1 MVTTLGRPAGTAGP
15 TFTRWA
21 LATGGLVLLTAGVW
35 GQTRPNPAYPGAPGG
50 TSSAE
55 PQRFETTSTAI
66 VVDVVVRDAKG
77 ALVTDLVP
85 EDFELYE
92 DRLRQSIG
100 SFTVANRGT
109 GIAVAAKKRDAA
121 IRVGGATPGSPA
133 DADVPDV
140 TAESG
145 LTALVFD
152 RLAPDSRVLAQ
163 KAALSGIPLSGQ
175 LQDSTAVFAIDLEVN
190 LVQPFT
196 RDPTEVRAGLHRVG
210 GLNASQFQRR
220 DSKIVELQE
229 RRQVLGPELTA
240 TVVANRASPSAG
252 GTQAIGSIENELAQN
267 RMESRML
274 EMFDTL
280 EREQQGYSTTNA
292 MLSVVA
298 SLQEMPGR
306 KTIVFFSE
314 GLAVPPAAQ
323 AAFRSVVD
331 TANRANVTIYAVDAS
346 GLRAE
351 STIGDVRREMTS
363 AGIDRIVQIESGAL
377 PIAGSLLRGLERN
390 EDMLRMDPHTS
401 LGDLSRD
408 TGGFLIRDTNN
419 LQSAFRRID
428 EDMRFHYVL
437 TYAPANQNF
446 DGQFREI
453 DVKVRRPGA
462 RVFARRGYFAVRS
475 LSPMPILGYESV
487 PLAALDRTPLPNA
500 FPMRAAGLSF
510 PESARPGLTPI
521 LVGMQTDVLS
531 FDLDKAAGVYSAE
544 AVVVVRVRD
553 TRGRIAYKTSQQY
566 LLSGRLGELDAA
578 KSGEILFYRQPELL
592 PGAYSVEA
600 MVFDAKSKRSSARI
614 STVTVPSEASKHAR
628 VSSVVIVRRSET
640 VKPGDRDDQ
649 NPLYV
654 GDLLLYPDVGV
665 PVRRA
670 EDKEL
675 AFFFT
680 AYGRPGSV
688 TQGRLELLSQGRVV
702 SSAPIALAAFDRDG
716 SDPQLQ
722 RIPIDTLPQ
731 GVYELRVSISDRA
744 STDSKTAKFRIVG

>member
-1 MVTTLGRPAGTAGP
+1 M
-15 TFTRWA
+15 
-21 LATGGLVLLTAGVW
+21 LLTAGVW

-50 TSSAE
+50 PPSVE

-92 DRLRQSIG
+92 DRLRQSVG
-100 SFTVANRGT
+100 SFSVANRGT

-121 IRVGGATPGSPA
+121 IRVGGGTLPST
-133 DADVPDV
+133 DAAGVPEV

-152 RLAPDSRVLAQ
+152 RLAPDNRVLAQ
-163 KAALSGIPLSGQ
+163 QAALSGIPLSGQ

-220 DSKIVELQE
+220 DRKIVELQE

-240 TVVANRASPSAG
+240 TVVANRAAPSAG
-252 GTQAIGSIENELAQN
+252 GTQAIGSIEVELAQN

-292 MLSVVA
+292 LLSVVA

-331 TANRANVTIYAVDAS
+331 TANRANVTIYTVDAS

-351 STIGDVRREMTS
+351 STIGDVRREMTA

-408 TGGFLIRDTNN
+408 TGGFLVRDTNN

-437 TYAPANQNF
+437 TYAPSNQNF

-487 PLAALDRTPLPNA
+487 PLAALDQTPLPNA

-510 PESARPGLTPI
+510 PEGREAGPDADSGRPCRPTCCRSTSTRPPPCIPRRPSSWCGCAIRAVASRTRRASSICSRAVWVNWMPRSPARSSSTGSRNCSRAPTASRPWSSMRSRSGAARASPRSPCRRRNRSTPASAVSSSCAARRRSGQATATTRTRSTSATCSSTP
-521 LVGMQTDVLS
+521 T
-531 FDLDKAAGVYSAE
+531 SACRC
-544 AVVVVRVRD
+544 VVRR
-553 TRGRIAYKTSQQY
+553 TRNW
-566 LLSGRLGELDAA
+566 
-578 KSGEILFYRQPELL
+578 
-592 PGAYSVEA
+592 
-600 MVFDAKSKRSSARI
+600 RSS
-614 STVTVPSEASKHAR
+614 S
-628 VSSVVIVRRSET
+628 RRT
-640 VKPGDRDDQ
+640 AG
-649 NPLYV
+649 
-654 GDLLLYPDVGV
+654 
-665 PVRRA
+665 RA
-670 EDKEL
+670 
-675 AFFFT
+675 A
-680 AYGRPGSV
+680 
-688 TQGRLELLSQGRVV
+688 
-702 SSAPIALAAFDRDG
+702 
-716 SDPQLQ
+716 
-722 RIPIDTLPQ
+722 
-731 GVYELRVSISDRA
+731 
-744 STDSKTAKFRIVG
+744 

>member
-1 MVTTLGRPAGTAGP
+1 
-15 TFTRWA
+15 
-21 LATGGLVLLTAGVW
+21 
-35 GQTRPNPAYPGAPGG
+35 
-50 TSSAE
+50 
-55 PQRFETTSTAI
+55 
-66 VVDVVVRDAKG
+66 VDVVVRDAKG

-351 STIGDVRREMTS
+351 STVGDVRREMTS

-377 PIAGSLLRGLERN
+377 PLAGSLLRGLERN
-390 EDMLRMDPHTS
+390 ERHRRLPHPRHQQPAVRVSPDRRGHAVPLRPHLRAS
-401 LGDLSRD
+401 EPELRWAVPRDRRQGAPPGNPRVRASR
-408 TGGFLIRDTNN
+408 L
-419 LQSAFRRID
+419 FRRPVAQPD
-428 EDMRFHYVL
+428 ADPRL
-437 TYAPANQNF
+437 RKRAPGGVGPDAAAQ
-446 DGQFREI
+446 
-453 DVKVRRPGA
+453 
-462 RVFARRGYFAVRS
+462 RVSDARRRVV
-475 LSPMPILGYESV
+475 V
-487 PLAALDRTPLPNA
+487 PGE
-500 FPMRAAGLSF
+500 RAAG
-510 PESARPGLTPI
+510 PHA
-521 LVGMQTDVLS
+521 D
-531 FDLDKAAGVYSAE
+531 
-544 AVVVVRVRD
+544 
-553 TRGRIAYKTSQQY
+553 
-566 LLSGRLGELDAA
+566 SGR
-578 KSGEILFYRQPELL
+578 R
-592 PGAYSVEA
+592 
-600 MVFDAKSKRSSARI
+600 
-614 STVTVPSEASKHAR
+614 T
-628 VSSVVIVRRSET
+628 
-640 VKPGDRDDQ
+640 
-649 NPLYV
+649 N
-654 GDLLLYPDVGV
+654 
-665 PVRRA
+665 RRA
-670 EDKEL
+670 VL
-675 AFFFT
+675 
-680 AYGRPGSV
+680 RSR
-688 TQGRLELLSQGRVV
+688 QGRWRLFRGGCRRG
-702 SSAPIALAAFDRDG
+702 A
-716 SDPQLQ
+716 DPRYARSH
-722 RIPIDTLPQ
+722 RIQDEPAVP
-731 GVYELRVSISDRA
+731 A
-744 STDSKTAKFRIVG
+744 VGPAG

>member
-1 MVTTLGRPAGTAGP
+1 MKNTVSGLV
-15 TFTRWA
+15 
-21 LATGGLVLLTAGVW
+21 TGGLVLLTAGVW
-35 GQTRPNPAYPGAPGG
+35 GQTRPNPAWPGASG
-50 TSSAE
+50 SATE
-55 PQRFETTSTAI
+55 GAAQRYETTSTAI
-66 VVDVVVRDAKG
+66 VVDVVVRDSKG
-77 ALVTDLVP
+77 ALITDLTP

-100 SFTVANRGT
+100 SFSLANRGT
-109 GIAVAAKKRDAA
+109 GIAVAARKRDAA
-121 IRVGGATPGSPA
+121 TRIDGASTSPGATDMPET
-133 DADVPDV
+133 
-140 TAESG
+140 TAETG

-152 RLAPDSRVLAQ
+152 RLAPDNRVLAQ
-163 KAALSGIPLSGQ
+163 QAALNGIPLSGQ

-196 RDPTEVRAGLHRVG
+196 RDPAEVRAGLQRVG

-220 DSKIVELQE
+220 DRRIVDLQE
-229 RRQVLGPELTA
+229 RRLELGPELTA

-252 GTQAIGSIENELAQN
+252 GTQAIGSIEVELAQN

-292 MLSVVA
+292 LLSVVA

-314 GLAVPPAAQ
+314 GLSVPPAAH

-331 TANRANVTIYAVDAS
+331 TANRANVTIYSVDAS

-351 STIGDVRREMTS
+351 STIGDVRREMTA
-363 AGIDRIVQIESGAL
+363 AGIDRIVQIESGSL
-377 PIAGSLLRGLERN
+377 PLAGSLLRGLERN

-408 TGGFLIRDTNN
+408 TGGFLVRDTND

-475 LSPMPILGYESV
+475 LSPIPILGYESV

-500 FPMRAAGLSF
+500 FPMSAGGLSF
-510 PESARPGLTPI
+510 PEADRPGLTPI
-521 LVGMQTDVLS
+521 LVALGTDVLQY
-531 FDLDKAAGVYSAE
+531 DRDKTEGLYAAEV
-544 AVVVVRVRD
+544 VVVVRVRD
-553 TRGRIAYKTSQQY
+553 TRGRIVYKTSQQY
-566 LLSGRLGELDAA
+566 MLSGRLDELDAA
-578 KSGEILFYRQPELL
+578 RSGEILFYRQPELL

-600 MVFDAKSKRSSARI
+600 LVFDAKSGRSSARI
-614 STVTVPSEASKHAR
+614 STVTVPSPDARHAR
-628 VSSVVIVRRSET
+628 VSSVVIVRRTES
-640 VKPGDRDDQ
+640 VASGDRDEA

-665 PVRRA
+665 PERRRA
-670 EDKEL
+670 DREL
-675 AFFFT
+675 TFFFM
-680 AYGRPGSV
+680 AYGKPGSG
-688 TQGRLELLSQGRVV
+688 TTGRLELLSQGRVV
-702 SSAPIALAAFDRDG
+702 SAVPLTLDAFDSDG
-716 SDPQLQ
+716 RIPQLQ
-722 RIPIDTLPQ
+722 RIPIDGLPQ
-731 GVYELRVSISDRA
+731 GLYELRVNVSDC
-744 STDSKTAKFRIVG
+744 SGSDSKTARFRIAG

>member
-1 MVTTLGRPAGTAGP
+1 MTTTRPRLAGVA
-15 TFTRWA
+15 RLA
-21 LATGGLVLLTAGVW
+21 IATGGLLLLTAGVW
-35 GQTRPNPAYPGAPGG
+35 GQTRPNPAYPGAPAG
-50 TSSAE
+50 SSSGE

-66 VVDVVVRDAKG
+66 IVDVVVRDAKG

-85 EDFELYE
+85 DDFELYE
-92 DRLRQSIG
+92 DRLRQSVG

-109 GIAVAAKKRDAA
+109 GIAVAARKRDGTTRMGDTVAA
-121 IRVGGATPGSPA
+121 TAPAETPATSEA
-133 DADVPDV
+133 
-140 TAESG
+140 G

-152 RLAPDSRVLAQ
+152 RLSPDNRALAQ
-163 KAALSGIPLSGQ
+163 RAALSGVPMNGELPDAMG
-175 LQDSTAVFAIDLEVN
+175 VFAIDLQVS
-190 LVQPFT
+190 LVQAFT
-196 RDPTEVRAGLHRVG
+196 RDPATVRAGLLKVG
-210 GLNASQFQRR
+210 GLNASQFQPR
-220 DSKIVELQE
+220 DRTLVELQE

-240 TVVANRASPSAG
+240 TVVANRAAPSAG

-292 MLSVVA
+292 LLSVVA
-298 SLQEMPGR
+298 SLQDTPGR

-314 GLAVPPAAQ
+314 GLSVPPAAQ

-331 TANRANVTIYAVDAS
+331 TANRANVTIYTVDAS

-351 STIGDVRREMTS
+351 STIGDVRREMTA

-377 PIAGSLLRGLERN
+377 PLAGSLLRGLERN

-408 TGGFLIRDTNN
+408 TGGFLVRDTNN
-419 LQSAFRRID
+419 LQSAFRRIE

-437 TYAPANQNF
+437 TYAPSNQQF

-453 DVKVRRPGA
+453 DVRVRRPGA

-487 PLAALDRTPLPNA
+487 PLAALDQTPLPNA

-510 PESARPGLTPI
+510 PEPARPGLTPI
-521 LVGMQTDVLS
+521 VVALQTDVLS
-531 FDLDKAAGVYSAE
+531 YDRDEAAGVYSAE

-566 LLSGRLGELDAA
+566 LLSGRLGELEAA
-578 KSGEILFYRQPELL
+578 RSGEILFYRQPELL

-600 MVFDAKSKRSSARI
+600 MVFDARSKRSSARI
-614 STVTVPSEASKHAR
+614 STVTVPSDESRHAR

-640 VKPGDRDDQ
+640 VTPGARDEQ

-654 GDLLLYPDVGV
+654 GDLLIYPDVGV

-670 EDKEL
+670 DDKEL

-688 TQGRLELLSQGRVV
+688 TEGRLELLSQGRVV
-702 SSAPIALAAFDRDG
+702 SSAPLALVAFDRDG
-716 SDPQLQ
+716 RVPQLQ
-722 RIPIDTLPQ
+722 RIPIEALPQ
-731 GVYELRVSISDRA
+731 GLYELRVSIADRA
-744 STDSKTAKFRIVG
+744 SSDSKTAKFRIVG